1 MSGDLPRRI
10 GFWGGSAIMVG
21 IIIGSGIFQAPPA
34 IAKEL
39 GNPALILFLWVVGG
53 ALSFFGALVYA
64 ELATMFPRSGG
75 MYVYLNEGMGERVS
89 FTFGWTFLLLIK
101 PFAAAAV
108 GLTFAAHFNALFGV
122 SWSPHA
128 VACAMV
134 VLITALNAVTLKGS
148 SATAIVLTSL
158 KVLALVA
165 VVALGAGLLK
175 GSAANFAPA
184 PSKPIWEAFAP
195 VMYGILWTYDGW
207 ADVSAISG
215 EVEEPRRLL
224 PRILLAGTAA
234 TVVLYVAVNVVY
246 FSMVPIA
253 EMRDLDTLAPVVME
267 RLLGKPGAVVVT
279 AIVVISTL
287 GATHGAIL
295 TGARVTFAQARD
307 GLLFSF
313 LGRIDPRHQTPAV
326 SLWVQAAAA
335 CAAVLYLRRFKDLSE
350 GYGFMIWIFH
360 ALIAI
365 SVIALRR
372 KRPDLERP
380 YKCWGYPW
388 VPVVFIGIS
397 VAMTVLYIARTPRS
411 TLPWLGV
418 LLLGLPAFWIWK
430 RLSKDVVASPG
441 PERKMS
447 NS

>member
-21 IIIGSGIFQAPPA
+21 IIIGSGIFQTPPP

-39 GNPALILFLWVVGG
+39 GSPATILLLWVVGG
-53 ALSFFGALVYA
+53 VLSLFGAFVYA

-75 MYVYLNEGMGERVS
+75 MYVYLNEGLGERVA
-89 FTFGWTFLLLIK
+89 FTFGWTYMLLIK

-108 GLTFAAHFNALFGV
+108 GLTFATHFDALLGV

-134 VLITALNAVTLKGS
+134 VLLTALNAVTLKGS

-165 VVALGAGLLK
+165 IVGLGAGLMK
-175 GSAANFAPA
+175 GRAENFSAV
-184 PSKPIWEAFAP
+184 PSKPLWMAFAP

-215 EVEEPRRLL
+215 EVVDPQRLL

-234 TVVLYVAVNVVY
+234 TIVLYVAVNVVY
-246 FSMVPIA
+246 FSMVPIV
-253 EMRDLDTLAPVVME
+253 EMRDQDTLAPLVME
-267 RLLGKPGAVVVT
+267 RLLGKAGAVLVT
-279 AIVVISTL
+279 AIIVISTL

-307 GLLFSF
+307 GLLFRF
-313 LGRIDPRHQTPAV
+313 LGRIDPKSQTPAV
-326 SLWVQAAAA
+326 SLWVQAGTA
-335 CAAVLYLRRFKDLSE
+335 CAAVVYLRQFKDLSE
-350 GYGFMIWIFH
+350 GYGFMMWIFH
-360 ALIAI
+360 ALIATA
-365 SVIALRR
+365 VVALRA

-380 YKCWGYPW
+380 YRCWGYPW
-388 VPVVFIGIS
+388 IPVVFIGVSI
-397 VAMTVLYIARTPRS
+397 AMTVLYIARDWRMS
-411 TLPWLGV
+411 LPWLGV
-418 LLLGLPAFWIWK
+418 LLLGLPAHWVWK
-430 RLSKDVVASPG
+430 RLSNDGVAPVQPDS
-441 PERKMS
+441 RMS
-447 NS
+447 K